1 MANTEDLTALRR
13 SVDGLSAQLKDSRED
28 REGLH
33 GAIKIRTRIIIGFAI
48 LFAVVSGFGI
58 WLGLTATSASND
70 AKAASA
76 KVASVAHAD
85 YETCLSSNQFR
96 ADTRQLWGAVI
107 TTLQPLTTTAQG
119 RAFVAEIQH
128 DVDLTT
134 TPRVC
139 KVA

>member
-1 MANTEDLTALRR
+1 MANTEDLTGLRR
-13 SVDGLSAQLKDSRED
+13 SVDGLSSELRESKTD
-28 REGLH
+28 RRRLH
-33 GAIKIRTRIIIGFAI
+33 VRNRWLTGVIALLACATGGSIFA
-48 LFAVVSGFGI
+48 AVS
-58 WLGLTATSASND
+58 ANSASN
-70 AKAASA
+70 AAQTASA

-96 ADTRQLWGAVI
+96 ADTRQLWAAVI
-107 TTLQPLTTTAQG
+107 TTLQPLTVSPQG
-119 RAFVAEIQH
+119 RAFVVEIQH